1 MNQKMSRKLQFT
13 VARAGIRLDR
23 YIAEECPE
31 LSRSYIQKLAEEGH
45 ITVNGAEVKR
55 SSSLD
60 IGDKVSIIIPPSV
73 PPSLLAEEIPLNIVY
88 EDNDL
93 LVVDKP
99 AGLTVHPAPGHPSH
113 TLVNAILA
121 HYPHLSGVGSP
132 GRPGIVHRLDKNTSG
147 LIVVAKNDAAQQ
159 NISAQI
165 KARSVTKRYLVLV
178 MGHLSPDRGI
188 IEAPIGRDPSNR
200 KRMAVVSGGRE
211 ARTQYRVIQYMDNY
225 TLLEVSPETG
235 RTHQIRVHLAA
246 IGYPVVGDEVYGTKS
261 PILRRQFLHAHHLGF
276 RLPSTGEQV
285 ELSSELPSDLEEA
298 LKHISSPL

>member
-1 MNQKMSRKLQFT
+1 MTRKLQFI

-31 LSRSYIQKLAEEGH
+31 LSRSYIQKLISEGY

-55 SSSLD
+55 SFRLD
-60 IGDKVSIIIPPSV
+60 IGDRVSIIIPPPAAS
-73 PPSLLAEEIPLNIVY
+73 SLLAEEIPLNIVY
-88 EDNDL
+88 EDSDL

-121 HYPHLSGVGSP
+121 HCPHLSGVGSS

-147 LIVVAKNDAAQQ
+147 LMVVAKNDAAQQ

-165 KARSVTKRYLVLV
+165 KARSVAKRYLVLV
-178 MGHLSPDRGI
+178 VGHLSPDRGI
-188 IEAPIGRDPSNR
+188 IEAPIGRDPGNR
-200 KRMAVVSGGRE
+200 KRMAVVSGGKE
-211 ARTQYRVIQYMDNY
+211 ARTQYRVVKYMDNY

-246 IGYPVVGDEVYGTKS
+246 IGYPVVGDEVYGTRSSFLK
-261 PILRRQFLHAHHLGF
+261 RQFVHAHHLGF

-285 ELSSELPSDLEEA
+285 ELNSELPPDLEEA
-298 LKHISSPL
+298 LKLISPPL